1 MAPPRLPSLHP
12 GGGALGAARPR
23 RLSTLVEGSGGG
35 RERGLSA
42 TASTAGTVTPKPIGD
57 TPASEPHSEPHL
69 PSTIHSSDSVWVGK
83 AFFSRFFYGAFI
95 IHMESEIHREIR
107 DNWPNLGKRRLGS
120 GKRRLG
126 NPCQINVGVHVRRSR
141 PCRCP
146 VSATTW
152 LCSRRELA
160 HNALKGAHTPCPRQ
174 GDHTNYLKKPVAAR
188 QIRLSRPPNAQRVL
202 GAANV
207 ATQAFAASRSYDPRS
222 ALDIRLPCVRLYA
235 PHGKVATRTRV
246 RSQKPCTARAQDK
259 YQITMYLAKRL
270 LQHEFHCGFSVCS
283 LDASV

>member
-95 IHMESEIHREIR
+95 IHIR
-107 DNWPNLGKRRLGS
+107 GIRRYGQKGLPRNS
-120 GKRRLG
+120 RKAPSWQWEKRRLG
-126 NPCQINVGVHVRRSR
+126 NPCQINATVSMFAVRARVGVRCRLQHGSAVGASPRASTQRSKVRTGCEKLCHQLSTMAL
-141 PCRCP
+141 P
-146 VSATTW
+146 SA
-152 LCSRRELA
+152 A
-160 HNALKGAHTPCPRQ
+160 YH
-174 GDHTNYLKKPVAAR
+174 
-188 QIRLSRPPNAQRVL
+188 PP
-202 GAANV
+202 
-207 ATQAFAASRSYDPRS
+207 
-222 ALDIRLPCVRLYA
+222 
-235 PHGKVATRTRV
+235 
-246 RSQKPCTARAQDK
+246 AQDGVTTP
-259 YQITMYLAKRL
+259 IT
-270 LQHEFHCGFSVCS
+270 
-283 LDASV
+283 